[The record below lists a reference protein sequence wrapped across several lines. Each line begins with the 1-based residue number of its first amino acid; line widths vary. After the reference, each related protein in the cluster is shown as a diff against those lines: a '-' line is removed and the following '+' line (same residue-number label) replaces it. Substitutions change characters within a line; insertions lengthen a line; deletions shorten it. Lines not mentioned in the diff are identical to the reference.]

1 MCNILELFYLHA
13 EQSNH
18 WSVLLLPHRQTLHNV
33 CTNRNCWHSGGQE
46 QGLLYNTDTMKES
59 GATGRV
65 DGPVLERR
73 VDRSLLP
80 VAAEPAANTRSAP
93 TLQVS
98 HFAITSPPFLITCD
112 PNLGV
117 MFCCL
122 VKKDKRTRSST
133 PAGVCIIKSVVHYVR
148 GSSKWKEKYFSCI
161 SNGFVG
167 DTAPSCF

>member
-1 MCNILELFYLHA
+1 MWKFLELFYLDA
-13 EQSNH
+13 ELSNH

-46 QGLLYNTDTMKES
+46 RGLLFNTDTMKES

-73 VDRSLLP
+73 VDRCVLL
-80 VAAEPAANTRSAP
+80 VATEPAATTRSAP

-98 HFAITSPPFLITCD
+98 HVAITSPPLLITYD
-112 PNLGV
+112 PNLGM

-122 VKKDKRTRSST
+122 VKKDERTRSST
-133 PAGVCIIKSVVHYVR
+133 PAGVCTSA
-148 GSSKWKEKYFSCI
+148 S
-161 SNGFVG
+161 
-167 DTAPSCF
+167 